1 MDIYEIGDRLPIGI
15 FSLHSKFNKYCNFV
29 NEYGELITL
38 TTEKSGPNT
47 VTVSERVLK
56 SSTFIKVTSENLEI
70 NFDKYKKTSI
80 PIYCSK
86 IESQNNLKKTDF
98 VEDEWDSTIFELKK
112 IYNYLKIRV
121 GDKTLLSTIELGK
134 NRFLKNGNQ
143 KNGFINSINNL
154 DYNSE
159 NSANT
164 INNKELNSSNS
175 LENLKNDFD
184 KNLIQERKYR
194 FSELVFRE
202 IESGIELFLDKNFE
216 QAISKIKGHGFGLTP
231 SGDDWLA
238 GALTGISFYEEYF
251 NKSLKD
257 IKESIFDLSIG
268 KNLISNSF
276 IYYAKESSFFYDVK
290 QFLTSILK
298 SNFDSLY
305 QLGINVLEHG
315 ATSGGDFLSGF
326 FSVILKKDFFD
337 FS

>member
-1 MDIYEIGDRLPIGI
+1 MDIYEIGDRLPLGI

-47 VTVSERVLK
+47 ITVSERVLK
-56 SSTFIKVTSENLEI
+56 SSTFIKVTSEILEI
-70 NFDKYKKTSI
+70 NFDKYKKRSI

-86 IESQNNLKKTDF
+86 IESQNNLKKTDLI
-98 VEDEWDSTIFELKK
+98 EDNWSSTILELKK

-121 GDKTLLSTIELGK
+121 GDKTLLSAIELGK
-134 NRFLKNGNQ
+134 N
-143 KNGFINSINNL
+143 SV
-154 DYNSE
+154 
-159 NSANT
+159 
-164 INNKELNSSNS
+164 
-175 LENLKNDFD
+175 D
-184 KNLIQERKYR
+184 KILIQERKYR
-194 FSELVFRE
+194 FSELMFKE
-202 IESGIELFLDKNFE
+202 IESGVELFLDKNFE

-251 NKSLKD
+251 NKNLKN
-257 IKESIFDLSIG
+257 IKESIFNLSIG